1 MRTTR
6 TAAAAAAVP
15 CNLSTHSLVL
25 QLVQS
30 NHLPAALQLARSQ
43 LTPLAD
49 AHPELL
55 PQLKSS
61 MALLLPG
68 PGFGATA
75 ASGTAAGSSSSS
87 LEEAGSKVL
96 SQLLPLL
103 QLKLGVEPPAL
114 VKLFRVLLTG
124 HKGWFRV
131 QRCQDPFAAA
141 LGLDRLLQAESAA
154 AGTADGVVVA
164 SAAAAAVAGSAGVAG
179 NAAGGAAAGT
189 GTPREPTAAGGAV
202 SDGEMHDQPPGLI
215 DADMTGSE
223 DAEQLE
229 FDEAE
234 VLQVMEVLE
243 LPRAT
248 ALELLAE
255 QGGDAQAVIMHAF
268 GA

>member
-1 MRTTR
+1 
-6 TAAAAAAVP
+6 
-15 CNLSTHSLVL
+15 
-25 QLVQS
+25 
-30 NHLPAALQLARSQ
+30 
-43 LTPLAD
+43 
-49 AHPELL
+49 
-55 PQLKSS
+55 

-68 PGFGATA
+68 PSCFGTAA
-75 ASGTAAGSSSSS
+75 ASGAAAGSSSSS

-103 QLKLGVEPPAL
+103 QSKLGVEPPAL
-114 VKLFRVLLTG
+114 VKLIKVLLTG
-124 HKGWFRV
+124 HKGWFKV

-154 AGTADGVVVA
+154 AAGIADGIVA
-164 SAAAAAVAGSAGVAG
+164 SAVVAAGVGSAGVAA
-179 NAAGGAAAGT
+179 NAAAAAAGT
-189 GTPREPTAAGGAV
+189 GASREPNAAGGAV
-202 SDGEMHDQPPGLI
+202 SDGEMQDQPPGLI

-223 DAEQLE
+223 DAEQLD

-255 QGGDAQAVIMHAF
+255 QGGDAQAVITQAF

>member
-1 MRTTR
+1 M
-6 TAAAAAAVP
+6 
-15 CNLSTHSLVL
+15 
-25 QLVQS
+25 QLVQV
-30 NHLPAALQLARSQ
+30 NDLPAALQLARSQ

-55 PQLKSS
+55 PFLKSS

-68 PGFGATA
+68 PGFGPSA
-75 ASGTAAGSSSSS
+75 ASNTAGSSSSSS
-87 LEEAGSKVL
+87 LEEAGGKVL

-103 QLKLGVEPPAL
+103 QTKLGVEPPAL

-131 QRCQDPFAAA
+131 QRCQDPFASA
-141 LGLDRLLQAESAA
+141 LGLDKLLQAESAA
-154 AGTADGVVVA
+154 AGSAEG
-164 SAAAAAVAGSAGVAG
+164 AAAAAAAAASPAAGGGS
-179 NAAGGAAAGT
+179 NAASGAAAGSS
-189 GTPREPTAAGGAV
+189 GAAAAAAL
-202 SDGEMHDQPPGLI
+202 DADLQDQPPGLV
-215 DADMTGSE
+215 DADMSGSE

-268 GA
+268 GV

>member
-1 MRTTR
+1 M
-6 TAAAAAAVP
+6 
-15 CNLSTHSLVL
+15 L

-30 NHLPAALQLARSQ
+30 NDLPGALQLARSQ

-68 PGFGATA
+68 PVFKAAAANTA
-75 ASGTAAGSSSSS
+75 GSSSS

-103 QLKLGVEPPAL
+103 QSKLGVEPPAL
-114 VKLFRVLLTG
+114 VKLFRVLLTA

-141 LGLDRLLQAESAA
+141 MGLHKLLQA
-154 AGTADGVVVA
+154 D
-164 SAAAAAVAGSAGVAG
+164 SAAAAAGSAADGT
-179 NAAGGAAAGT
+179 AAAALASPGAAANAA
-189 GTPREPTAAGGAV
+189 AAGLAAVAGADDD
-202 SDGEMHDQPPGLI
+202 SDLQDQPPELH
-215 DADMTGSE
+215 DADMSGSE
-223 DAEQLE
+223 DAEGLE

-255 QGGDAQAVIMHAF
+255 QGGDAQAVILAAF